1 MAPVVRKPA
10 VQALGDRALAL
21 SGRTSADEGGTA
33 MTTRGGVA
41 KRVRL
46 DKEAH
51 PENYCTNA
59 NCLWRTK
66 SHDGFKPCP
75 KHPRTDKPCKS

>member
-1 MAPVVRKPA
+1 
-10 VQALGDRALAL
+10 
-21 SGRTSADEGGTA
+21 